1 MSFGCCFLLLVRPRF
16 ISSSHYT
23 QPSLINKSGLINRHK
38 FCGCGTGNYELERV
52 DVLRLIYFCLLVNA
66 TVMVDLKL
74 NTERLKLILTNPRLR
89 LAAPIGPTFYG
100 EKNGKHALNDSVFKF
115 KI

>member
-1 MSFGCCFLLLVRPRF
+1 M
-16 ISSSHYT
+16 
-23 QPSLINKSGLINRHK
+23 INKSGSINKHE
-38 FCGCGTGNYELERV
+38 FCGCGIGNYELERV
-52 DVLRLIYFCLLVNA
+52 YVLWLICFCPLANA

-74 NTERLKLILTNPRLR
+74 NTEQLKLILTNPRLS

>member
-1 MSFGCCFLLLVRPRF
+1 M
-16 ISSSHYT
+16 
-23 QPSLINKSGLINRHK
+23 INKSGSINKHE
-38 FCGCGTGNYELERV
+38 FCGCGTGNYELERA
-52 DVLRLIYFCLLVNA
+52 DVRWLIYFCPLVNA

-74 NTERLKLILTNPRLR
+74 NTEQLIMKLILTNPRLS